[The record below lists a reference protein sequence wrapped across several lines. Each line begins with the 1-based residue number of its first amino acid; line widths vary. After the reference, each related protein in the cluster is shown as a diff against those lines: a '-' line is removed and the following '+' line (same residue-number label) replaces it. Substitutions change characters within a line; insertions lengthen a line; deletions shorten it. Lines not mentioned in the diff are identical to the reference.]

1 MCSKILIIHFQVIMT
16 YYIENMLMLKVG
28 LSI

>member
-1 MCSKILIIHFQVIMT
+1 MT